1 MLPRSLPRWP
11 HGLGLGR
18 CRSFL
23 FLTLALFMLSFH
35 ALAAQAGS
43 PESLEKDEPSQPGAV
58 SVRAG
63 ADYAFLVS
71 IDQSPDV
78 TVADDS
84 KHKSGK
90 HNSKAQERY
99 DVSKIGARHVDH
111 GVNFYSLDREMAMGK
126 EMAKEWE
133 SQARLL
139 EDQAVNHYVNELAQ
153 RLVRHSD
160 AKVPFTVKVVNDDE
174 INAFALP
181 GGYFYVNTGL
191 ILAAQNEAELAGVMA
206 HEIAHVAARHATR
219 GMTKSQ
225 IWNLASIPMVFIGGP
240 VGLAVHEVSSVAF
253 PMSTL
258 KFGRDAERE
267 ADLLGLEYAYAAGY
281 DPVAFV
287 NFFERLRVNHKKPS
301 FMAKAFA
308 THPMNED
315 RIKRA
320 QTEIDTML
328 PPHDEYVLDTSDFDN
343 VQSRLFELMNAR
355 PVMSTNGGPVLRRRT
370 GDQPQQ
376 DDGRPEL
383 KRR

>member
-1 MLPRSLPRWP
+1 MLPRSLPCRP

-18 CRSFL
+18 CSPLLISLGWFIFSFQP
-23 FLTLALFMLSFH
+23 LTAAAGLPERLA
-35 ALAAQAGS
+35 Q
-43 PESLEKDEPSQPGAV
+43 EEPSQPRVV
-58 SVRAG
+58 STRTS

-71 IDQSPDV
+71 LDQSPEV

-84 KHKSGK
+84 KHKSSK
-90 HNSKAQERY
+90 HNGKVQERY

-126 EMAKEWE
+126 EMAREWE
-133 SQARLL
+133 TQARLL
-139 EDQAVNHYVNELAQ
+139 EDQAVNLYINALAQ

-240 VGLAVHEVSSVAF
+240 VGMAVHEVTSVAF

-287 NFFERLRVNHKKPS
+287 NFFERLQVNHKKPN

-320 QTEIDTML
+320 QAEIDTML

-355 PVMSTNGGPVLRRRT
+355 PLLSTNGGPVLHRRT
-370 GDQPQQ
+370 GDQPQK

>member
-1 MLPRSLPRWP
+1 
-11 HGLGLGR
+11 
-18 CRSFL
+18 
-23 FLTLALFMLSFH
+23 MLSFQ
-35 ALAAQAGS
+35 ALTAEAGL
-43 PESLEKDEPSQPGAV
+43 PESLTKEEPSRPGAV
-58 SVRAG
+58 SVRTS
-63 ADYAFLVS
+63 ADYAFLIS
-71 IDQSPDV
+71 LDQSPEV
-78 TVADDS
+78 TVVDDS

-90 HNSKAQERY
+90 HNGKQERY

-126 EMAKEWE
+126 EMAMEWE
-133 SQARLL
+133 SQARLS
-139 EDQAVNHYVNELAQ
+139 EDPVVNHYVNALAQ

-225 IWNLASIPMVFIGGP
+225 IWNLASIPMVFVGGP
-240 VGLAVHEVSSVAF
+240 IGLAVREVSSVAF

-287 NFFERLRVNHKKPS
+287 NFFERLQVNHKKPN

-320 QTEIDTML
+320 QAEINTML

-343 VQSRLFELMNAR
+343 IQSRLFEQMNAR
-355 PVMSTNGGPVLRRRT
+355 PLMSTNGGPVLRRRT

>member
-1 MLPRSLPRWP
+1 MLPRSLPRRP
-11 HGLGLGR
+11 HGPGLGR
-18 CRSFL
+18 CCSFL
-23 FLTLALFMLSFH
+23 FITLGLFMLSFH
-35 ALAAQAGS
+35 ALAAEVGL
-43 PESLEKDEPSQPGAV
+43 PERPGMEEPSQAGAV
-58 SVRAG
+58 SVRTG
-63 ADYAFLVS
+63 ADYARLVS
-71 IDQSPDV
+71 LDQSPEV

-84 KHKSGK
+84 KPKPGK
-90 HNSKAQERY
+90 RNNKNKERY

-139 EDQAVNHYVNELAQ
+139 EDQTVNHYVNELAQ

-160 AKVPFTVKVVNDDE
+160 AKVPFTVKVVNDDD

-287 NFFERLRVNHKKPS
+287 NFFERLRVNHKKPN

-308 THPMNED
+308 THP
-315 RIKRA
+315 
-320 QTEIDTML
+320 
-328 PPHDEYVLDTSDFDN
+328 
-343 VQSRLFELMNAR
+343 
-355 PVMSTNGGPVLRRRT
+355 
-370 GDQPQQ
+370 
-376 DDGRPEL
+376 
-383 KRR
+383 

>member
-1 MLPRSLPRWP
+1 MLPSSLLPRRP
-11 HGLGLGR
+11 YGVLLL
-18 CRSFL
+18 SFRLPLLVMLCSVL
-23 FLTLALFMLSFH
+23 FWTETLA
-35 ALAAQAGS
+35 AETS
-43 PESLEKDEPSQPGAV
+43 PEPGTI
-58 SVRAG
+58 SVRTM
-63 ADYAFLVS
+63 ADYAAL
-71 IDQSPDV
+71 IALDQAAEV
-78 TVADDS
+78 TVVPVAPSPS
-84 KHKSGK
+84 KTARPANEKQHKK
-90 HNSKAQERY
+90 VPERY
-99 DVSKIGARHVDH
+99 DVSKIGVRRVDH
-111 GVNFYSLDREMAMGK
+111 GVNFYSMDREMAMGK
-126 EMAKEWE
+126 EMARQWE
-133 SQARLL
+133 SQSQML
-139 EDQAVNHYVNELAQ
+139 EDAAVNRYVNELTQ

-174 INAFALP
+174 VNAFALP

-219 GMTKSQ
+219 GLTKAQ
-225 IWNLASIPMVFIGGP
+225 IWNIASIPMVFVGGP
-240 VGLAVHEVSSVAF
+240 IGMAVRQVTSVAF

-287 NFFERLRVNHKKPS
+287 NFFERLQGNHKKAN

-320 QTEIDTML
+320 QAEIDTML
-328 PPHDEYVLDTSDFDN
+328 PPHEEYVVDSSDFDE
-343 VQSRLFELMNAR
+343 VQSRLFELMNSR
-355 PVMSTNGGPVLRRRT
+355 PLLSTNGGPVLRRRT
-370 GDQPQQ
+370 GEQTQK